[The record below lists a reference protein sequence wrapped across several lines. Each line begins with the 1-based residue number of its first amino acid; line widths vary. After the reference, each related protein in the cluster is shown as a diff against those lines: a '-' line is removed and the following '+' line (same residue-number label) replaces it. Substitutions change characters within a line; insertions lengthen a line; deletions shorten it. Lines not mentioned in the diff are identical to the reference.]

1 MITFKSRNRV
11 FLLLY
16 SLESIEFAKTEYS
29 SSLSINNH
37 RCNHRKDCRSLN
49 YYCEIIEIQTKEEG
63 DYTITSHST
72 KDLIGY
78 IHENNFTLFD
88 LNINKIQSDDNSHDN
103 YQFKITLYRP
113 ANSSFLLIVTTAQ
126 ELEQGHFSITVHG
139 PSNASMQHQSRFNFF

>member
-1 MITFKSRNRV
+1 MITFKKQTE
-11 FLLLY
+11 FILY
-16 SLESIEFAKTEYS
+16 SIETREFAQTNYS
-29 SSLSINNH
+29 SNLSVNSH
-37 RCNHRKDCRSLN
+37 RCNHLKDCRLLN
-49 YYCEIIEIQTKEEG
+49 YYCELIEIHTKEEG

-72 KDLIGY
+72 KDLVGY